1 MGGIPSA
8 SGKYTHY
15 NNRNGCYNNRMDTII
30 IEMDAI
36 IVEMDAIIIE
46 MDAIIIE
53 MDAIIIEMDAI
64 IIEMD
69 AIIMIITGAHERC
82 KATQRSIKLPSY
94 LYSNH
99 CRNMVKDYSI

>member
-15 NNRNGCYNNRMDTII
+15 NNRNGHYDNRMDAII

-53 MDAIIIEMDAI
+53 MDAII
-64 IIEMD
+64 
-69 AIIMIITGAHERC
+69 MIITGAHERC
-82 KATQRSIKLPSY
+82 EATQRSIKLPSY

-99 CRNMVKDYSI
+99 CRNTVKDYSI

>member
-15 NNRNGCYNNRMDTII
+15 NNRNGHYDNRMDAII

-36 IVEMDAIIIE
+36 IVE